1 MPAPIIDLC
10 TLADFALANL
20 NSMESLKV
28 DGELKR
34 NPHALRNLE
43 FILKII
49 AHCDHQI
56 MAEVRRSETSTPSN
70 PPAD

>member
-20 NSMESLKV
+20 NSLESLKV

-49 AHCDHQI
+49 AHCEHQI
-56 MAEVRRSETSTPSN
+56 MTGVHHGEASTSSN
-70 PPAD
+70 PLAE